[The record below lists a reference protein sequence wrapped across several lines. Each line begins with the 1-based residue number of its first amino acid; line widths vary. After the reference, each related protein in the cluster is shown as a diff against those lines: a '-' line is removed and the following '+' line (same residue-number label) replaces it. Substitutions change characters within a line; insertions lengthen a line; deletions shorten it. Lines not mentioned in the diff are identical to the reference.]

1 MRNARKRRLKRK
13 HGNHPA
19 PPRQRFAVIKARPAK
34 PIALQRAQR
43 PLTLDEL

>member
-19 PPRQRFAVIKARPAK
+19 KPRPYSTIKVKAVAPPVVRTAK
-34 PIALQRAQR
+34 PR
-43 PLTLDEL
+43 TLSLMEL